1 MFSFN
6 RRFENRDDIARGSGA
21 VLDDRARCMVQQP
34 VVLDVADPA
43 QRSPKRS
50 SSQKVIADRDHTK
63 KVFGST
69 SFCAVTM

>member
-1 MFSFN
+1 MSFGEYI
-6 RRFENRDDIARGSGA
+6 RLLENEARWQKTELK
-21 VLDDRARCMVQQP
+21 LDRKI
-34 VVLDVADPA
+34 L
-43 QRSPKRS
+43 KRS

>member
-6 RRFENRDDIARGSGA
+6 RRFENRDDIAGGSSA

-50 SSQKVIADRDHTK
+50 SSQKVIAGRDHTK